1 MGREP
6 RGVLLLAA
14 AAVTATLTLAGC
26 VGPEPSTGPTPGGQD
41 ARAPGDQ
48 PYYVYPEPGEF
59 VINPDA
65 AVVRFTGLRPDV
77 LVHASPGWLEWVYT
91 PAVIEVLEP
100 GTSGLDAGETF
111 ELAIPGGVAEGVE
124 YSGTWVF
131 DKAEID
137 PDSRYLVSWSA
148 QDYPG
153 FELERVLNFLYEVRD
168 DGRTLVRLQDP
179 PGVGW
184 TGETFDVDALLSAG
198 EGPAVLGALATGRG

>member
-14 AAVTATLTLAGC
+14 ATAALALAGC
-26 VGPEPSTGPTPGGQD
+26 AGPDPRAELTTRSVND
-41 ARAPGDQ
+41 RAPGTQ
-48 PYYVYPEPGEF
+48 PHFIYPEPGEF
-59 VINPDA
+59 VIDPDA
-65 AVVRFTGLRPDV
+65 AVVRFTGMRPDV
-77 LVHASPGWLEWVYT
+77 LVDASPGWLEWVYT

-100 GTSGLDAGETF
+100 GTSGLDAGKTL

-124 YSGTWVF
+124 YSGVWVF

-148 QDYPG
+148 QEFPG
-153 FELERVLNFLYEVRD
+153 FELEWVLDYLYEVRD
-168 DGRTLVRLQDP
+168 GGRTLVRLQDP

-184 TGETFDVDALLSAG
+184 TGDTFDVDALLSAG